1 MIPRVGGVLLS
12 PGGHH
17 GNRGTVYLEAV
28 ALTTI
33 ALPNA
38 GTQPPLPIAIRVP
51 TRMPTADSFVGMPF
65 MRPTLRMHCPSTLQR
80 HTITED
86 RQRKVRAV
94 REGSQLLSAFSP
106 AQLAITCAS
115 VPVYVSWVW
124 GWDAS
129 SFVHVASCPDTHVQV
144 CTGIC
149 CPHEPADMLPS
160 PSRYIPVAPSETA
173 CP

>member
-17 GNRGTVYLEAV
+17 GNRGTVYLKAV

-33 ALPNA
+33 ALPHA
-38 GTQPPLPIAIRVP
+38 GAQPPLPIAIRVP

-86 RQRKVRAV
+86 RQRKVREV
-94 REGSQLLSAFSP
+94 GEGSQLLSAFSP
-106 AQLAITCAS
+106 SPAGYYVCFCACVCVMGVGVGCKPLCACGCVPRHTCA
-115 VPVYVSWVW
+115 
-124 GWDAS
+124 G
-129 SFVHVASCPDTHVQV
+129 VH
-144 CTGIC
+144 
-149 CPHEPADMLPS
+149 
-160 PSRYIPVAPSETA
+160 RYTLST
-173 CP
+173 